1 MVCRFAAADHGIGT
15 EGHRHLPSR
24 IRKNEIP
31 QGDALMRAVV
41 YHGAGDIRLENVA
54 EPKIQKPNDAI
65 VRLTASA
72 ICGTDLHMVRGTMPG
87 MVSGTILGHEGV
99 GVVEE
104 VGSAVRNFRNGD
116 RVVVPSTIACGNCS
130 YCRAGYYSQCDNA
143 NPNGPSVGTAFYGG
157 PASSGPFDGMQ
168 AEFVRVPFANI
179 NLVKLP
185 DGVTDDEAIL
195 LSDIFPTGYMAAEL
209 ADVHPGSTVAVFGCG
224 PVGQFAIASAKLL
237 NAGRIFAID
246 AIPSRLEMAQMQGAE
261 AINFDQEDPVQ
272 AIKGFTAGIGADRV
286 IDAVGLDANRPHSG
300 PGAKKGVLKSPRF
313 RMERT
318 REMTLKENLTNGNWH
333 PGDAPSQALD
343 WAVESLAKAGKLS
356 IIGVYSE
363 LVNSFPVGR
372 AMNKNITVKMGNC
385 NHRKYIPKL
394 LDLVRNGTVDPA
406 LVLTQVEPMV
416 DVIEA
421 YKQFD
426 RRAPGWIKVM
436 LEPQPEYK
444 AA

>member
-1 MVCRFAAADHGIGT
+1 
-15 EGHRHLPSR
+15 
-24 IRKNEIP
+24 
-31 QGDALMRAVV
+31 MRAVV
-41 YHGAGDIRLENVA
+41 YRGVADIRLEDVP
-54 EPKIQKPNDAI
+54 EPRIHKPNDAI

-72 ICGTDLHMVRGTMPG
+72 ICGTDLHLIRGTVPG
-87 MVSGTILGHEGV
+87 MAPGTILGHEGL

-104 VGSAVRNFRNGD
+104 VGSAVRNFRPGD

-143 NPNGPSVGTAFYGG
+143 NPNGPSAGTAFYGG
-157 PASSGPFDGMQ
+157 PVTSGPFDGMQ

-185 DGVTDDEAIL
+185 DEVSDDDAIL

-209 ADVHPGSTVAVFGCG
+209 ADIHPGTTVAVFGCG
-224 PVGQFAIASAKLL
+224 PVGQFAIRSLKLL

-246 AIPSRLEMAQMQGAE
+246 AIPSRLDMARRQGAE
-261 AINFDQEDPVQ
+261 VVNFEEEDPVQ
-272 AIKGFTAGIGADRV
+272 AIKGFTAGIGADRA
-286 IDAVGLDANRPHSG
+286 IDCVGVEANRPHG
-300 PGAKKGVLKSPRF
+300 GLGTLKAMLKTPRI
-313 RMERT
+313 RAERT
-318 REMTLKENLTNGNWH
+318 KPTLGPENPSNGNWH

-343 WAVESLAKAGKLS
+343 WEVQAVAKAGTLS

-363 LVNSFPVGR
+363 LVKTFPIGS
-372 AMNKNITVKMGNC
+372 AMNKNLSIKMGNC

-394 LDLVRNGTVDPA
+394 LELVRNGTVDPSE
-406 LVLTQVEPMV
+406 VLTQVEPMS

-426 RRAPGWIKVM
+426 RRTAGWVKVM
-436 LEPQPEYK
+436 LVPQAERVV
-444 AA
+444 A